1 MAKKKYYVVWEGKIR
16 GIFDNWE
23 ECHDSVRAFPDAKY
37 KSFPDKA
44 TAIDAYRKEYREFL
58 GKNFN
63 KKPVSEYQ
71 KRFSGKP
78 YPETLSVDAACSG
91 NPGKLEYRGVDT
103 KSGIQI
109 FRSKLYP
116 LGTVNLGEFL
126 ALVHGIAYLKQKNS
140 SIPIYSDSRT
150 AMKWVRDKK
159 IKTTLQRNSKT
170 EELFHKI
177 DRAIF
182 WLENNSYPNKILKWE
197 TAIWGEIPADFG
209 RK

>member
-1 MAKKKYYVVWEGKIR
+1 MTKKKYYVVWEGKIT
-16 GIFDNWE
+16 GVFDNWK
-23 ECHDSVRAFPDAKY
+23 ECHESVNGFTDAKY
-37 KSFPDKA
+37 KSFPDKI
-44 TAIDAYRKEYREFL
+44 TAVDAYRREYREFL

-63 KKPVSEYQ
+63 KKPVGASQ
-71 KRFSGKP
+71 KRFIGKP
-78 YPETLSVDAACSG
+78 NPESLSVDAACSG

-140 SIPIYSDSRT
+140 SVPIYSDSRT
-150 AMKWVRDKK
+150 AMKWVKDKK

-170 EELFHKI
+170 EELFQKI

-182 WLENNSYPNKILKWE
+182 WLENNTYPNKIMKWE